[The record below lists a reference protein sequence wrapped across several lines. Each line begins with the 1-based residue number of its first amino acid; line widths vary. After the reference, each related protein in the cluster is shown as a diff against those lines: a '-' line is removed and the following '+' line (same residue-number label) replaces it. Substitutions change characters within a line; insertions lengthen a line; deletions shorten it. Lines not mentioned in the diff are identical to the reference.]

1 MTQFLE
7 KEKIT
12 AKHLNNSIPQ
22 TLHFE
27 DNLTFQ
33 MNSTL
38 FYSVFELIYYKE
50 KAKKCIFLFQAM
62 N

>member
-7 KEKIT
+7 KEKII
-12 AKHLNNSIPQ
+12 AKHLNNRIAQ

-38 FYSVFELIYYKE
+38 FYSVFGLIYYKE
-50 KAKKCIFLFQAM
+50 KAKKFIFLFQAM